1 MAGSISVL
9 LLASAPAYSDATPP
23 VEIASPNDAL
33 AAPMLSDQAVPD
45 RPVSIVNIETLV
57 IAPAPDAAVA
67 LVLLPATPIE
77 ETPLAATSH
86 LAPDEMTTPVQQV
99 EPMQPAAAASPE
111 AGVIVVTGQ
120 IRTPGDPLQNINVES
135 YAIAQVI
142 DAAVVAPTADAYEKA
157 VPEPIRNGLRNF
169 ANNLHEP
176 AVFVNFLLQLKPGKA
191 AETAGR
197 FIINSTIG
205 LVGLFDIARRKPINL
220 PQRKNGFA
228 DTLGCYGVKP
238 GAFLFLPIV
247 GATSVRDLI
256 GGGLDGFLLPHFA
269 GKPFNQ
275 LSYTVPTGVAR
286 ELDKRVE
293 FDEDLEKVQNSNDPY
308 VAAREYYL
316 QKRQAQIDGL
326 CGKKDMDADDQE

>member
-1 MAGSISVL
+1 MSMAGLTSVL
-9 LLASAPAYSDATPP
+9 LLASAPVYSDATPP
-23 VEIASPNDAL
+23 VEIASPNAAV
-33 AAPMLSDQAVPD
+33 AAPMQSAQAVPESAV
-45 RPVSIVNIETLV
+45 PVADVETLV
-57 IAPAPDAAVA
+57 IVQAPDAAVA
-67 LVLLPATPIE
+67 LILLPATPLE
-77 ETPLAATSH
+77 ATPS
-86 LAPDEMTTPVQQV
+86 LAPDEMAA
-99 EPMQPAAAASPE
+99 PMQPLEPTQPAAGGSPG
-111 AGVIVVTGQ
+111 AGVIVVSGRF
-120 IRTPGDPLQNINVES
+120 RTPGDPLQNINAES
-135 YAIAQVI
+135 YAITQAI

-205 LVGLFDIARRKPINL
+205 VAGLFDIARRKPINL
-220 PQRKNGFA
+220 PLRKNGFA

-238 GAFLFLPIV
+238 GAFLFVPLV

-275 LSYTVPTGVAR
+275 LAFTVPTGVAR

-293 FDEDLEKVQNSNDPY
+293 FDEELEKVHDSNDPY
-308 VAAREYYL
+308 IAAREYYL
-316 QKRQAQIDGL
+316 QQRQAQIDGL
-326 CGKKDMDADDQE
+326 CGKNDVDGDDQE

>member
-1 MAGSISVL
+1 MSMAGLTNML
-9 LLASAPAYSDATPP
+9 LLASAPVYSDATPP
-23 VEIASPNDAL
+23 FEIASPNDAV
-33 AAPMLSDQAVPD
+33 AAPMQSAQAVPESAV
-45 RPVSIVNIETLV
+45 PVADAKTLV
-57 IAPAPDAAVA
+57 IVSAPDAAVA

-77 ETPLAATSH
+77 ATAP
-86 LAPDEMTTPVQQV
+86 LAPDEMAAPEQPLGPT
-99 EPMQPAAAASPE
+99 QPAAGESPV

-120 IRTPGDPLQNINVES
+120 IRTPGDPLQNINTES
-135 YAIAQVI
+135 YAITQAI
-142 DAAVVAPTADAYEKA
+142 DAAVVSPTAHAYEKA

-176 AVFVNFLLQLKPGKA
+176 VVFVNFLLQLKPGKA

-205 LVGLFDIARRKPINL
+205 VAGLFDFARRKPINL
-220 PQRKNGFA
+220 PQRRNGFA

-238 GAFLFLPIV
+238 GAFLFVPLV
-247 GATSVRDLI
+247 GATSVRDLL
-256 GGGLDGFLLPHFA
+256 GGGLDSFLLPHFV

-275 LSYTVPTGVAR
+275 LSFTVPTGAAR

-293 FDEDLEKVQNSNDPY
+293 FDEDLEKVQNSDDPY
-308 VAAREYYL
+308 IAAREYYL

-326 CGKKDMDADDQE
+326 CGKKENSGDIQE